1 MKKLVLAAATAA
13 LLGTAAT
20 TTADAGAGCPKW
32 ICGENGTQLN
42 GIGKNGMRFNGWR
55 TNGHELQGVQVNGL
69 QQPIGSA
76 RPVVN
81 AVILPS
87 GETIDLR

>member
-1 MKKLVLAAATAA
+1 MKTLILAAATATF
-13 LLGTAAT
+13 LGTAGIT
-20 TTADAGAGCPKW
+20 TEW
-32 ICGENGTQLN
+32 LCGENGVQIN
-42 GIGKNGMRFNGWR
+42 GIGKNGMQLNGWR
-55 TNGHELQGVQVNGL
+55 TNGYERQGVRANGL

-76 RPVVN
+76 PPVVN